1 MFGDIE
7 GFTAWSSVREP
18 SQVFILLESLYAAM
32 DRIATKYRVFKVSTT
47 VCGEADDFCYGW
59 LAWLVANDIA
69 FVAYIGRNRRGL
81 LCGCLRVA

>member
-32 DRIATKYRVFKVSTT
+32 DRIATKYRVFKVRTT
-47 VCGEADDFCYGW
+47 VCGDANEICNGW
-59 LAWLVANDIA
+59 LAWLVANDIT
-69 FVAYIGRNRRGL
+69 FVAHIGRDRR
-81 LCGCLRVA
+81 